1 MRLLFKGIRNV
12 YEDTRMNNY
21 HRMIMSIFSSH
32 KLKTSQSIGAGL
44 CYTGQDTKNSLT
56 SKGSIVV

>member
-1 MRLLFKGIRNV
+1 MNITLINIKMRLLFKGIRNV

-32 KLKTSQSIGAGL
+32 NSRLALDYVMVKTLK
-44 CYTGQDTKNSLT
+44 
-56 SKGSIVV
+56 IV